1 MAAKFRVCTVV
12 LMSIFVLGFNSPL
25 HAGGGLSNVIPGRY
39 IVVLNDSV
47 SSPADVARGMAARH
61 GLILNHVYSVALKG
75 FAAQIPAQKLSKL
88 EADPRVNYIEP
99 DLVVHAIK
107 GKPPGKG
114 GGGGG
119 ETAPEQVIPTG
130 VKRIGADISTTASI
144 DGTDDRVDVD
154 IAIIDTGVSPTHP
167 DLNFYRGITVA
178 GSGKPAGEDDNGHGS
193 HVAGI
198 AAAIDNGAGVVGV
211 APGARIWSVK
221 VLNKFGSGSIG
232 GVIAGI
238 DWVTKYASEIE
249 VANLSLG
256 ATGASD
262 SLRTALANSVAA
274 GIFYAVAAGNG
285 NRDVYGSDG
294 KINKNNDLIRD
305 DSIPA
310 AYPEVA
316 TVSALADS
324 DGAPG
329 ATGGK
334 TSYGPDDTLATFSN
348 YSNSVTAGN
357 PVTSP
362 GGAIDV
368 AAPGV
373 DINST
378 WKKAGYNTISGTSM
392 ASPHLA
398 GAAALYISVNG
409 KPVDGAG
416 VAAARQALI
425 DGGFSQGGASGFTGD
440 KDNNPEPLLN
450 AGNL

>member
-1 MAAKFRVCTVV
+1 MAAKFRICAVV
-12 LMSIFVLGFNSPL
+12 LMSVFILGFHSPL
-25 HAGGGLSNVIPGRY
+25 HAGGSLGNVIPGRY
-39 IVVLNDSV
+39 IVVLKDSV
-47 SSPADVARGMAARH
+47 SSPADVARDMAARH
-61 GLILNHVYSVALKG
+61 GLIQQHIYSVAIKG
-75 FAAQIPAQKLSKL
+75 FSAQIPASRLADAES
-88 EADPRVNYIEP
+88 DPRVDYIEP
-99 DLVVHAIK
+99 DLAVQAIK

-119 ETAPEQVIPTG
+119 DETPPEQVIPTG
-130 VKRIGADISTTASI
+130 VKRIAANISTTASI

-167 DLNFYRGITVA
+167 ELNFYRGVTVA

-193 HVAGI
+193 HVAGT

-238 DWVTKYASEIE
+238 DWVTRYASEIE
-249 VANLSLG
+249 SANMSLG
-256 ATGASD
+256 ATGTSN

-285 NRDVYGSDG
+285 NRDVYGPDG
-294 KINKNNDLIRD
+294 TFNTGD

-316 TVSALADS
+316 AVSALADS
-324 DGAPG
+324 DGADG
-329 ATGGK
+329 GTGGN

-348 YSNSVTAGN
+348 YSNSVVAGN
-357 PVTSP
+357 PVVSP

-373 DINST
+373 DIYST
-378 WKKAGYNTISGTSM
+378 WKKTGYNTISGTSM

-398 GAAALYISVNG
+398 GAAALYIAVNG
-409 KPVDGAG
+409 KPSNGAG
-416 VAAARQALI
+416 VAAVRQALI
-425 DGGFSQGGASGFTGD
+425 DTAYPQNGASGFSGD
-440 KDNNPEPLLN
+440 KDNNSEPLLN